1 MHDDLILSEL
11 QALRKD
17 FNKYARDMES
27 RTTAIE
33 TQMYSLMGNGQPGRI
48 AIIEKAVERL
58 NRWRWWLVGV
68 AAGCSSLIGVIA
80 WLIK

>member
-17 FNKYARDMES
+17 FNKYALDMES
-27 RTTAIE
+27 RTTALE
-33 TQMYSLMGNGQPGRI
+33 TQMHSLMGNGNPGRM
-48 AIIEKAVERL
+48 ALVERAVEML
-58 NRWRWWLVGV
+58 NRWRWWVLGC
-68 AAGCSSLIGVIA
+68 AAGCSSLIGVIG